1 MDVDSFITA
10 RTPDWQRLDDATRGG
25 TNALVSR
32 PGAEI
37 SDTIRLYLQVSTDLT
52 YVRTR
57 YADRR
62 LERYLNDLV
71 NRARQAIYAAR
82 PGTARGFA
90 SFFGARYRNEI
101 RRTAPFIIIAAALTI
116 VVVLITWFWIAHSPD
131 ARLGVIPPQAQEA
144 IQRFNG
150 NRNADLGPSPAITT
164 EILVN
169 NVRVAFLAFALGI
182 TLGIGTVY
190 LLIQNGML
198 LGLLAGA
205 FAAAGHGAGFWSLIL
220 PHGLLE
226 LTAIFIAAGAGMRMG
241 WAIVEPGDR
250 ARTKALAEEATAA
263 VVVVLGVVPAFVLAA
278 MIEGFV
284 TGTTVPHAVQLAIG
298 IVVAGTYWCF
308 LFGWWPGRRRDT
320 RRPRVVPAPDQS
332 LPADLIAR

>member
-10 RTPDWQRLDDATRGG
+10 RTADWQRLDEATRGG
-25 TNALVSR
+25 TNALAHR

-52 YVRTR
+52 QARTR
-57 YADRR
+57 YADPR

-101 RRTAPFIIIAAALTI
+101 RRTAPFIIIATVITL
-116 VVVLITWFWIAHSPD
+116 VVVLLTWFWIAHSPD
-131 ARLGVIPPQAQEA
+131 ARLGLVPPQAQEA

-150 NRNADLGPSPAITT
+150 NRNPDLGPSPAVTT
-164 EILVN
+164 EILFN

-190 LLIQNGML
+190 LLIQNGVL

-205 FAAAGHGAGFWSLIL
+205 FGAAGHALGFWALIL

-226 LTAIFIAAGAGMRMG
+226 LTAIFIAVGAGMRMG

-250 ARTKALAEEATAA
+250 ARSKALAEEATAA
-263 VVVVLGVVPAFVLAA
+263 VVVVLGVVPAFVIAA
-278 MIEGFV
+278 IIEGFV
-284 TGTTVPHAVQLAIG
+284 TGTSVPHVLQLAIG
-298 IVVAGTYWCF
+298 IVVVTAYWCF
-308 LFGWWPGRRRDT
+308 LFGWWPGRRRVS
-320 RRPRVVPAPDQS
+320 RPPARTAQS
-332 LPADLIAR
+332 VPADLIAR

>member
-10 RTPDWQRLDDATRGG
+10 RSADWQRLDDATRGG
-25 TNALVSR
+25 TKALASR
-32 PGAEI
+32 SGAEI
-37 SDTIRLYLQVSTDLT
+37 SDTVRLYLQVSTDLT
-52 YVRTR
+52 HVRTR
-57 YADRR
+57 YADRK

-71 NRARQAIYAAR
+71 SRARQAIYAAR
-82 PGTARGFA
+82 PSTMRGFVA
-90 SFFGARYRNEI
+90 FFGARYRGEI
-101 RRTAPFIIIAAALTI
+101 RRTAPFIVVAAVLTI
-116 VVVLITWFWIAHSPD
+116 VVVLVTWYWIAHSPD
-131 ARLGVIPPQAQEA
+131 ARLGLIPPQAQEA
-144 IQRFNG
+144 IRRFNG
-150 NRNADLGPSPAITT
+150 SRNPDLGPSPALAST
-164 EILVN
+164 ILIN

-190 LLIQNGML
+190 LLVMNGLL

-250 ARTKALAEEATAA
+250 PRTRALAEEATAA
-263 VVVVLGVVPAFVLAA
+263 VVVVLGVVPAFILAA

-284 TGTTVPHAVQLAIG
+284 TGTSVSHAIQLAIG
-298 IVVAGTYWCF
+298 ILVASAYWCF
-308 LFGWWPGRRRDT
+308 LFGWWPGRRPA
-320 RRPRVVPAPDQS
+320 RRPQS
-332 LPADLIAR
+332 RPADLISR